1 MMIEDILS
9 DASSRMGKTIEAL
22 RRDLLSVR
30 TGRASPAL
38 VESIRVDYYG
48 TPTPL
53 KQIATIS
60 APEAR
65 LLVIQPWDATSIG
78 EIKKAI
84 QKSDL
89 GLNPS
94 SDGNLIRLSIPP
106 LSEERRKDLVKAV
119 HKKTEDGRVALRN
132 VRRDAMEMLRD
143 LEKEKEIS
151 QDEEKRALDRLQ
163 EITDSF
169 IEEANVLLKE
179 KEEEL
184 LQV

>member
-1 MMIEDILS
+1 MIDEVLS
-9 DASSRMGKTIEAL
+9 DASTRMGKTIEAL
-22 RRDLLSVR
+22 RKDLASVR
-30 TGRASPAL
+30 TGRATPTL
-38 VESIRVDYYG
+38 VDNIKADFYG

-53 KQIATIS
+53 KQMATIS

-65 LLVIQPWDATSIG
+65 LLVIQPWDNTTIG

-84 QKSDL
+84 LKSEL

-94 SDGNLIRLSIPP
+94 SDGNVIRLAIPP
-106 LSEERRKDLVKAV
+106 LSEERRRELVKAV
-119 HKKTEDGRVALRN
+119 HKKAEEGRIALRN
-132 VRRDAMEMLRD
+132 IRRDALEMLRD

-151 QDEEKRALDRLQ
+151 QDEQKRAQERLQ

-169 IEEANVLLKE
+169 IEKAGELAQAKEA
-179 KEEEL
+179 EL

>member
-1 MMIEDILS
+1 MIEDVLS

-22 RRDLLSVR
+22 KKDLATVR
-30 TGRASPAL
+30 TGRATPAL
-38 VESIRVDYYG
+38 VDNIKVEYYG

-65 LLVIQPWDATSIG
+65 LLVIQPWDNSTIG

-84 QKSDL
+84 LKSEL

-94 SDGNLIRLSIPP
+94 SDGSLIRLSIPL
-106 LSEERRKDLVKAV
+106 LSEERRKELVKVV

-132 VRRDAMEMLRD
+132 VRRDALEMLR
-143 LEKEKEIS
+143 EFEREKEIS
-151 QDEEKRALDRLQ
+151 QDELKRAQERLQ
-163 EITDSF
+163 EITDEF
-169 IEEANVLLKE
+169 IAEAGKAAEAKE
-179 KEEEL
+179 TEL
-184 LQV
+184 LEV